1 MENQNSLPVLP
12 KKNFKNTKGKKR
24 PEKGTKRLKLK
35 KKKNIETQ
43 WRVIYRRLFDYFI
56 PRAKTVRCW
65 TRKNKMEEIR

>member
-35 KKKNIETQ
+35 KKKE
-43 WRVIYRRLFDYFI
+43 YRDSMASDLSTPI
-56 PRAKTVRCW
+56 
-65 TRKNKMEEIR
+65 